1 MPNMEHARP
10 RLEFDLTAHCSQ
22 ALGHSDRI
30 IAQCLVAADMNESRW
45 QSRQIAVK
53 RRGVGRAR
61 ISASEI
67 KVDRPRH
74 QLNLHHWIREAVL
87 RKRLAGQ
94 REIGPRREHDGS
106 GRQG

>member
-1 MPNMEHARP
+1 MEHARP

-45 QSRQIAVK
+45 QARQIAVK

-67 KVDRPRH
+67 KVDFFRSTRRLLARH
-74 QLNLHHWIREAVL
+74 LGAAPAIMRGWIAWT
-87 RKRLAGQ
+87 
-94 REIGPRREHDGS
+94 PYDF
-106 GRQG
+106 

>member
-45 QSRQIAVK
+45 QARQIAVK

-67 KVDRPRH
+67 KVDQIGRASC
-74 QLNLHHWIREAVL
+74 RERVEISVGGGAV
-87 RKRLAGQ
+87 KKK
-94 REIGPRREHDGS
+94 REIVDG
-106 GRQG
+106 